1 MDEAENLSSTQ
12 DVQSTG
18 ESSQESFSFLPP
30 TKLGRYIIL
39 RRLGN
44 GGFGEVF
51 LAFDEELD
59 RPVAIKVP
67 RPERVCQLGNIEA

>member
-1 MDEAENLSSTQ
+1 MIGRKQRPVVAGDRAMDKAGNLSSTQ

-18 ESSQESFSFLPP
+18 EGFQESFSFLHP

-39 RRLGN
+39 RHLGN

-51 LAFDEELD
+51 LALNQ
-59 RPVAIKVP
+59 A
-67 RPERVCQLGNIEA
+67 